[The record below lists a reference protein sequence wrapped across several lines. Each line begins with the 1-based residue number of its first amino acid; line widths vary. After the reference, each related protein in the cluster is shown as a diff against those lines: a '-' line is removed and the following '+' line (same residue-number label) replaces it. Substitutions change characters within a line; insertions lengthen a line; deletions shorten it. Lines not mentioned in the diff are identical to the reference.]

1 MDNHTPQPR
10 DSCRSVL
17 DVETQMRIET
27 AILVLLLAAQ
37 PSVAQDT
44 AHPAKLSGFLKPGM
58 CLGVRAFDETNGI
71 KLTIYSPED
80 FEIAVDAR
88 TLGIDELAEKHL
100 SVKRQRDEQ
109 LREFAASLEARQED
123 LPPNVEFGEPRI
135 GLSFD
140 RRELLCKIE
149 PVGDDY
155 FLIRYGDDLKS
166 GRVLATAFVTT
177 IQWHAKGALNF
188 STSVGHVAK
197 KADRTKP

>member
-1 MDNHTPQPR
+1 
-10 DSCRSVL
+10 
-17 DVETQMRIET
+17 MRFAT
-27 AILVLLLAAQ
+27 AILVVLLTTQ
-37 PSVAQDT
+37 SSFAQDT

-58 CLGVRAFDETNGI
+58 CLGVRAFDEKNGV

-80 FEIAVDAR
+80 FEIAIDAR

-100 SVKRQRDEQ
+100 NVKRLRDEQ
-109 LREFAASLEARQED
+109 LRKFAASLAAKRDD

-140 RRELLCKIE
+140 QRELLCKIE
-149 PVGDDY
+149 NVGDDY

-188 STSVGHVAK
+188 TTSVEHVAK